1 MLRESSMKTS
11 RYSKAALKT
20 TLQLCL
26 GAVVACVLVVA
37 FMNQR
42 REAAEH
48 RYERAEHGIQGARSR
63 LERANEHR
71 ALIEKYQRRYQQ
83 LIGEGLIVPFDR
95 AVAGDW
101 FEAAIPAMKFGTIDD
116 YVIGKSTP
124 YAGPE
129 TAELSAFRVV
139 AHRLDFTAT
148 VAHEDEFADLMSTL
162 EKQVP
167 GTTAQEGCSLSRHRE
182 ASGDTERLA
191 VGCALIWY
199 EFTRER
205 ADLAANS
212 GGS

>member
-1 MLRESSMKTS
+1 MISS

-26 GAVVACVLVVA
+26 GAVAACVLVVA
-37 FMNQR
+37 FMNERSAAAQR
-42 REAAEH
+42 RYDLAEQ
-48 RYERAEHGIQGARSR
+48 RVQSARSR

-71 ALIEKYQRRYQQ
+71 ALIEQYQSRYRQ
-83 LIGEGLIVPFDR
+83 LVREGLLVRFDR

-101 FEAAIPAMKFGTIDD
+101 FEAAIRAGPPGAIDG

-129 TAELSAFRVV
+129 TGALSAFRVI

-162 EKQVP
+162 EARVP
-167 GTTAQEGCSLSRHRE
+167 GTTAQEGCTLARNRE
-182 ASGDTERLA
+182 SSEGAPRLA

-199 EFTRER
+199 EFTSDK

-212 GGS
+212 TGN